1 MKSIIKNSIAGA
13 FLSGLMFA
21 SVGCTNLDETLYGSL
36 NDTNVDLSNPV
47 DRELLTGQ
55 AITQYKY
62 LHESWFGLFH
72 MLGLTDE
79 YCVPLRIGMGW
90 GDLYILGHKH
100 TWNENYGLSENNWN
114 YAYLCINYCNM
125 VLDSMSEEDIELYG
139 QEVRFFRALSY
150 YHLLDLFRNVPLQT
164 TMNLED
170 GYLPDQATPQQL
182 FDFCVS
188 ELEAIRPTITTDKV
202 FGHPNK
208 YAVCMALAKLY
219 LNKNVYLSTND
230 NDGYEKAIENVDIIL
245 QEGGYS
251 LAPSYKDNFRE
262 NISDSPE
269 VIYAIPGDRTHS
281 NIFNAHIYFVP
292 LVGLQ
297 AYGSTSNAT
306 NGSNAVPQ
314 FVDTYDPEDKR
325 LDDTWARGTQHYA
338 VKNDDGTYTPNAG
351 DPIPYDEDDWS
362 GTGFLTYSRDVHSI
376 DGAYKQEGYRLHK
389 YEIIGGVDNGT
400 SCDDLVIFRLADAM
414 FIKAECLLRLGRNE
428 QTAAD
433 LVTQVRR
440 RSFDSAAKATRT
452 VADLKGGSV
461 YAYGHEECVSDGYTN
476 WSEWKRTYEGGDD
489 IILGGLL
496 DDLGWEF
503 CMEEHRRQDLIRFK
517 MTDGRN
523 VWNGKSW
530 FCKDATTETKW
541 DVFPLPNQAMKTNN
555 KLVQNAGY

>member
-1 MKSIIKNSIAGA
+1 MKSYIKNSLLGLGAAGMLFSMTA
-13 FLSGLMFA
+13 
-21 SVGCTNLDETLYGSL
+21 CTDLDETLYSSL
-36 NDTNVDLSNPV
+36 NDTNIDLSNPI
-47 DRELLTGQ
+47 DRDLLTGQ

-79 YCVPLRIGMGW
+79 YCIPLRIGMGW

-100 TWNENYGLSENNWN
+100 TWNENYGMAENNWN
-114 YAYLCINYCNM
+114 YGYLCINYCNM
-125 VLDSMSEEDIELYG
+125 VLDAMTPEEIEADG
-139 QEVRFFRALSY
+139 QELRFFRALTY
-150 YHLLDLFRNVPLQT
+150 YHFLDVFRNVPLQT
-164 TMNLED
+164 TCNLVD
-170 GYLPDQATPQQL
+170 GEVPEQATAQQIY
-182 FDFCVS
+182 DFCVS
-188 ELEAIRPTITTDKV
+188 ELEAIKNTITKDKV

-219 LNKNVYLSTND
+219 LNKNVYLGTDD
-230 NDGYEKAIENVDIIL
+230 NDGYEKALENAEIVIT
-245 QEGGYS
+245 EGGYQ
-251 LAPSYKDNFRE
+251 LAAKYSDNFRE
-262 NISDSPE
+262 NLKDCPE
-269 VIYAIPGDRTHS
+269 TIFAIPGDRTYS
-281 NIFNAHIYFVP
+281 NIFNAHTYFMP

-297 AYGSTSNAT
+297 AYGSTANAT

-325 LDDTWARGTQHYA
+325 LGDTWASGTQHYA

-362 GTGFLTYSRDVHSI
+362 GTGVLTYNRNVHSI

-414 FIKAECLLRLGRNE
+414 FIKAECLLRLGRDE

-433 LVTQVRR
+433 LVTQVRK
-440 RSFDSAAKATRT
+440 RSFDTAAKATRT
-452 VADLKGGSV
+452 ISDLKGGSV
-461 YAYGHEECVSDGYTN
+461 YAYGHEECTSEGYNN
-476 WSEWKRTYEGGDD
+476 WSDWKRTYEGGAD

-541 DVFPLPNQAMKTNN
+541 DVYPIPYEAMKTNN
-555 KLVQNAGY
+555 KLKQNPGY